1 MAMLV
6 VMEEKASPKQIEEV
20 MQRIR
25 ALEYECHR
33 IEGEKGVVIGATG
46 NGRGSHRLQVL
57 ECLPGVERVVP
68 ISTPYKLASRETKGV
83 TTDFLVNDIQIGNGE
98 VVVMAG
104 PCAVENETQLME
116 TARVVKEAGGSILRG
131 GAFKPRTSPYS
142 FQGLG
147 EEGLRLLAK
156 AREAFGLSVITEVVS
171 PQNVELVAT
180 YADILQIGARNAQN
194 FSLLKE
200 VGQTA
205 KPVLLKRGMMTSIEE
220 FLMSAEYVLSEGN
233 SKVMLCERGIRTF
246 ETSTRSTLD
255 ISAIP
260 VLKEKTH
267 LPIIVDPSHAAG
279 DWKYVPPLSMAAV
292 AAGADGLLIEV
303 HPWPE
308 KALSDGSQSLKPE
321 RFQKLMTDIRQL
333 GQVLGRNA

>member
-1 MAMLV
+1 MLV
-6 VMEEKASPKQIEEV
+6 IMEEKATPEQIEEV

-33 IEGEKGVVIGATG
+33 MEDEKRVVIGAMG
-46 NGRGSHRLQVL
+46 NGRGRHRLQVL
-57 ECLPGVERVVP
+57 ECLAGVERVVP
-68 ISTPYKLASRETKGV
+68 ISSPYKLASRETKKV
-83 TTDFLVNDIQIGNGE
+83 KSYLKVNDIEIGNGR

-104 PCAVENETQLME
+104 PCAVENEEQLME
-116 TARVVKEAGGSILRG
+116 TAIAVSEAGASILRG

-147 EEGLRLLAK
+147 EDGLKIMAK
-156 AREAFGLSVITEVVS
+156 AREAFGLSVVTEVIS
-171 PQNVELVAT
+171 PQDVELVAA
-180 YADILQIGARNAQN
+180 YADILQIGARNSQN

-200 VGQTA
+200 VGRVG

-220 FLMSAEYVLSEGN
+220 FLMSAEYILSEGN

-260 VLKEKTH
+260 VLKQKTH

-279 DWKYVPPLSMAAV
+279 DWRYVSPLSMAAV

-308 KALSDGSQSLKPE
+308 KALSDGGQSLKPD
-321 RFQKLMTDIRQL
+321 RFQKLMEDLRQL
-333 GQVLGRNA
+333 ARLLGRDA